1 MMMSDIWLI
10 IVIRLIIVIQFYLQ
24 IFLLSNFE
32 FDWEMTDASDSTSS
46 LPA

>member
-10 IVIRLIIVIQFYLQ
+10 VVIRLIIVIQFYLQ
-24 IFLLSNFE
+24 IFLLSNSE

>member
-24 IFLLSNFE
+24 IFLLSNSE